1 MTFARLAFFVL
12 AVAAF
17 FAAVPLARADEPAPR
32 KGLAVVATDG
42 ATDAAWPMA
51 SAIYGDPELHP
62 VSVDDPR
69 ARVLCG
75 EAPSSEAKD
84 LAELA
89 ELRAGVKGDDAASRQ
104 VLGAIGDKLGVR
116 AIVVVFAG
124 DPATARV
131 FDLATKTFDAARYEP
146 DAGSHTKWTA
156 ALASIE
162 RPYVAAPPPKIEP
175 AGSAAGGTADSSTRA
190 PQPAVLNQPVKK
202 AESKSKAFYESPW
215 FWVAI
220 GAAALLTAGLLI
232 ATNVQSGDTIHLQM
246 RLP

>member
-1 MTFARLAFFVL
+1 MTLARLVSFVL

-17 FAAVPLARADEPAPR
+17 FAVVPLARADEPAPR

-42 ATDAAWPMA
+42 ATDAAWSLA
-51 SAIYGDPELHP
+51 GAIYADPELHP

-69 ARVLCG
+69 ARVLAG

-124 DPATARV
+124 DPPSARV
-131 FDLATKTFDAARYEP
+131 FDVATKTFDAARYEP
-146 DAGSHTKWTA
+146 DAGSHAKWTA

-162 RPYVAAPPPKIEP
+162 RPYVAAPSPKIEP
-175 AGSAAGGTADSSTRA
+175 APA
-190 PQPAVLNQPVKK
+190 PQAAVPNQPVKK
-202 AESKSKAFYESPW
+202 NESKSKAFYESPW

-220 GAAALLTAGLLI
+220 GAAALIAGGLLI

>member
-1 MTFARLAFFVL
+1 MTLARLVSFVL

-17 FAAVPLARADEPAPR
+17 FAVVPLAHADEPAAR

-42 ATDAAWPMA
+42 ATDATWPMA

-69 ARVLCG
+69 ARVLAG

-104 VLGAIGDKLGVR
+104 VLAAIGDKLGVR

-124 DPATARV
+124 DPPTARV
-131 FDLATKTFDAARYEP
+131 FDVATKSFDAARYEP

-156 ALASIE
+156 AVASIE
-162 RPYVAAPPPKIEP
+162 RPYVAAPAPKIE
-175 AGSAAGGTADSSTRA
+175 ASTGA
-190 PQPAVLNQPVKK
+190 PQPAVLSQPVKK
-202 AESKSKAFYESPW
+202 PESKSKAFYESPW

-220 GAAALLTAGLLI
+220 GAAALLTGGLLI